1 MSKKYISTN
10 KINFN
15 QDFIFSFQ
23 WAGKISNPLDLF
35 LIKFSIKTEN
45 LENGFQISSI
55 LEDYESIENI
65 AIKKKIKPDLN
76 YFLGDEI
83 QIINNV
89 PYKELTTES
98 LDEIKSYIRKNDKLY
113 VHNKNYEIK
122 DGYIIK
128 YNKIDKNK
136 NYIIPISLSKFYNN
150 ETDYYIDETDYYIDE
165 NNIFDP
171 NLKKIY
177 RIVVSNKAKEI
188 TILIKVKDD
197 FQQIKTFTF
206 PDEIVNGLISL
217 EIGKNMILNDLEF
230 SFLDSN
236 IE

>member
-55 LEDYESIENI
+55 LEDYESIDNI
-65 AIKKKIKPDLN
+65 AIKKKIKADSN

-83 QIINNV
+83 QIINNI

-98 LDEIKSYIRKNDKLY
+98 LEEIKSFIRKNNKLY

-122 DGYIIK
+122 DDYIIK

-136 NYIIPISLSKFYNN
+136 NYIIPISLSKLYNN
-150 ETDYYIDETDYYIDE
+150 ETDYYIDE
-165 NNIFDP
+165 NNVFDP

-230 SFLDSN
+230 SFLNSN

>member
-35 LIKFSIKTEN
+35 LIKFSIKTGN

-55 LEDYESIENI
+55 LEDYESIDNI
-65 AIKKKIKPDLN
+65 AIKKKIKSDLN

-83 QIINNV
+83 QIINNI

-98 LDEIKSYIRKNDKLY
+98 LEEIKSFIRKNNKLY

-122 DGYIIK
+122 DDYIIK

-136 NYIIPISLSKFYNN
+136 NYIVPISLSKLYNN
-150 ETDYYIDETDYYIDE
+150 ETDYYIDE
-165 NNIFDP
+165 NNVFDP

-230 SFLDSN
+230 SFLNSN